1 MLRDSLWAYNPHNH
15 DHIGDDVSGFVWPE
29 SGSDSCPT
37 QWNAENFSWYADNQR
52 DKDLQGRSEKG
63 GDVGGEDLDA
73 GGRLLDAIVVS
84 RVVLKSGRHR
94 RP

>member
-29 SGSDSCPT
+29 AESDSRPS

-52 DKDLQGRSEKG
+52 DKDLQERSEKG
-63 GDVGGEDLDA
+63 SNADGEDLDA

-84 RVVLKSGRHR
+84 HVASNPGRHC